1 MLVQKSQLHKIH
13 SIIQTYYEHLS
24 SIIIKSGSQEP
35 LKIDEG
41 CSDKKTKSL
50 MKLISIAL
58 QYVEITQ
65 KKLAYLFP
73 DSRVLCYILD
83 YMIVNQSSDVQKLN
97 TLKYAVQIKHI
108 LASPEDSD
116 DNQNKINVK

>member
-1 MLVQKSQLHKIH
+1 MLVQKSQLYKIH

-24 SIIIKSGSQEP
+24 SIIIIKSGSQEP

-41 CSDKKTKSL
+41 CSDKKIKSL
-50 MKLISIAL
+50 IKLISIAL
-58 QYVEITQ
+58 QYVEMTQ

-83 YMIVNQSSDVQKLN
+83 YMILNQSSDV
-97 TLKYAVQIKHI
+97 
-108 LASPEDSD
+108 
-116 DNQNKINVK
+116 